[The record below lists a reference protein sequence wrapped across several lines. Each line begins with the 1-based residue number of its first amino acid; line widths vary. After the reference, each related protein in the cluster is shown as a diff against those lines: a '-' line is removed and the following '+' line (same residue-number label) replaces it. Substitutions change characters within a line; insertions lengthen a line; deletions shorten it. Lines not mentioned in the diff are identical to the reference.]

1 MEQKQK
7 NSRKRLNSLVLL
19 VAFTAI
25 MLIVSTYAWFSTQK
39 NVTIGGLYGKVNVAE
54 GLQISLDA
62 LNWKNEIDLS
72 NAGITEYFAQTNAT
86 LGKNYDLTNPYEGRT
101 NVTPTELLPV
111 STTGTSNEGIG
122 IQRLN
127 MYRGENTEGIKLTD
141 TKLLP
146 EEAASGYYAIDLFL
160 QNSSSEKAVTDNIAD
175 LLRLE
180 SNSSVTVNSGKGTTG
195 LQNTLRVGFAL
206 FDNAGGNTNDVLVS
220 ATPDQSQILN
230 ATKTQNIIDVA
241 IWEPNASGAKVM
253 NKEGTAVETYA
264 AHVDYIVQNNNNI
277 KWTVADADEYFNK
290 TIDAPAVVKYEADD
304 AIPTFALTSASAAA
318 TEVDGATAGSIAN
331 IYDWATPATGLQK
344 QVTLQTANTGVGN
357 DPVQL
362 ISVTSTDDSAVNF
375 SIAPGEYHKIRMY
388 VWLEGQDVDCI
399 NYASLGGGITL
410 NVGLSKP
417 GSAQDQTPGNS

>member
-7 NSRKRLNSLVLL
+7 NSKKRLNSLVLL

-72 NAGITEYFAQTNAT
+72 TAGITEYFAQTNAS

-122 IQRLN
+122 IDRLN
-127 MYRGENTEGIKLTD
+127 MYRGENTEGIKLSD
-141 TKLLP
+141 TKLLN
-146 EEAASGYYAIDLFL
+146 EEAGSGYYAIDLFL
-160 QNSSSEKAVTDNIAD
+160 QNSSSETAVTNNVAD

-206 FDNAGGNTNDVLVS
+206 FDNAGASANDVLVS
-220 ATPDQSQILN
+220 ATPDQSQIL
-230 ATKTQNIIDVA
+230 Q
-241 IWEPNASGAKVM
+241 GM
-253 NKEGTAVETYA
+253 
-264 AHVDYIVQNNNNI
+264 
-277 KWTVADADEYFNK
+277 
-290 TIDAPAVVKYEADD
+290 
-304 AIPTFALTSASAAA
+304 
-318 TEVDGATAGSIAN
+318 
-331 IYDWATPATGLQK
+331 
-344 QVTLQTANTGVGN
+344 
-357 DPVQL
+357 
-362 ISVTSTDDSAVNF
+362 
-375 SIAPGEYHKIRMY
+375 
-388 VWLEGQDVDCI
+388 
-399 NYASLGGGITL
+399 
-410 NVGLSKP
+410 
-417 GSAQDQTPGNS
+417 